1 MYDTYEVR
9 TRTVKGF
16 QYLCFHFCVRYIR
29 GTHAYSKGITIFMFY
44 FCVRYIRGTHA
55 YSKGLQY
62 LCFHFCVRYIRGVCF
77 YTAVYMLAAD
87 GAVYDTPKRKS
98 MVMR

>member
-9 TRTVKGF
+9 TRTV
-16 QYLCFHFCVRYIR
+16 
-29 GTHAYSKGITIFMFY
+29 
-44 FCVRYIRGTHA
+44 
-55 YSKGLQY
+55 KGLQY

-87 GAVYDTPKRKS
+87 GAVYDIPKKKG

>member
-9 TRTVKGF
+9 TRTVKGL
-16 QYLCFHFCVRYIR
+16 QHLC
-29 GTHAYSKGITIFMFY
+29 FY

-55 YSKGLQY
+55 YEGLQY

-87 GAVYDTPKRKS
+87 GAVHDTPKKKS

>member
-9 TRTVKGF
+9 TRTV
-16 QYLCFHFCVRYIR
+16 
-29 GTHAYSKGITIFMFY
+29 
-44 FCVRYIRGTHA
+44 
-55 YSKGLQY
+55 KGLQY

-77 YTAVYMLAAD
+77 DTAVYMLAAD
-87 GAVYDTPKRKS
+87 GAVYDTPKKKS